1 MVTIQCLHQLN
12 HAFSRAPQSLHQLS
26 VRGLRLDA
34 LESDAGSV
42 ISMDHSSFV
51 ELRPATPPHANNTWM
66 TISDSQATVRP
77 AIATQPS
84 ERQREWDTDSFAKLP
99 TPRRSAH
106 SSPAASGTS
115 RSSVSR
121 HSTTATNLQLA
132 RGEGLLS
139 PPVLFSATE
148 APHTRQ
154 LAALI
159 DERILQL
166 EHRLDAALSK

>member
-1 MVTIQCLHQLN
+1 
-12 HAFSRAPQSLHQLS
+12 
-26 VRGLRLDA
+26 
-34 LESDAGSV
+34 
-42 ISMDHSSFV
+42 MDQQSFV
-51 ELRPATPPHANNTWM
+51 ELRPATPPHANQTWM
-66 TISDSQATVRP
+66 TIPDSQSTIRP
-77 AIATQPS
+77 AIIQAP
-84 ERQREWDTDSFAKLP
+84 ERQREWDTDSYAKLP

-106 SSPAASGTS
+106 SSPAVSGTS

-121 HSTTATNLQLA
+121 QSGTA

-139 PPVLFSATE
+139 PPVLFSAAE

-166 EHRLDAALSK
+166 EHRLDAALLTK